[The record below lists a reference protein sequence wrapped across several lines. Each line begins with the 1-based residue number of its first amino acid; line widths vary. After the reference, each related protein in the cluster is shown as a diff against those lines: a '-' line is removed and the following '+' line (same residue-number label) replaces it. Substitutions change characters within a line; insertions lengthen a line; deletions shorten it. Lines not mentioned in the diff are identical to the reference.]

1 MSSKFNEIKDSL
13 IEAKE
18 LNEPITFKFRENEF
32 SGFIEKIGDNYI
44 VIKSNKAELNIK
56 ESIKK

>member
-18 LNEPITFKFRENEF
+18 LNEPITFKFGENEF
-32 SGFIEKIGDNYI
+32 SGYIEKIGDNYI
-44 VIKSNKAELNIK
+44 VIKSDKGELKIKNKNK
-56 ESIKK
+56 